1 MEEVIARYRCIG
13 DDETPLVVLEYR
25 HLHQAH
31 SSKGVRR
38 HLGARR
44 LALGNGAAVRY
55 IDAETFEVIES
66 GELLRR
72 LD

>member
-1 MEEVIARYRCIG
+1 MEEILAVYRCVG
-13 DDETPLVVLEYR
+13 DDETPLVVFEYR
-25 HLHQAH
+25 HLHCTH
-31 SSKGVRR
+31 DPKGMRRYQGAR
-38 HLGARR
+38 HL
-44 LALGNGAAVRY
+44 ALENGATVRY